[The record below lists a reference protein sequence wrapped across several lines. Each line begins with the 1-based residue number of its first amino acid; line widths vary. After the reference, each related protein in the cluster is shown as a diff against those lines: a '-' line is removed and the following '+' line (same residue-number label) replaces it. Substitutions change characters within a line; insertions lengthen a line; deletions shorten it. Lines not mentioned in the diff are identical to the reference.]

1 MKRVFLQPSNDK
13 ECTVLREYIEAIAF
27 NSGNS
32 LRDQQLTNE
41 GIPVIV
47 DKCIRFVYSHGCLTE
62 GEISVFEMLPF
73 IQTGCFQ
80 MKFMRANEKVQTVD
94 VLINDIQTNIVLK

>member
-1 MKRVFLQPSNDK
+1 
-13 ECTVLREYIEAIAF
+13 VLREYIEAVAF

-47 DKCIRFVYSHGCLTE
+47 DKSIRFVYSHGCLTE
-62 GEISVFEMLPF
+62 GE
-73 IQTGCFQ
+73 
-80 MKFMRANEKVQTVD
+80 TV
-94 VLINDIQTNIVLK
+94 L

>member
-62 GEISVFEMLPF
+62 GEISGFEMLPF

>member
-1 MKRVFLQPSNDK
+1 VEHCSTASCDDYFQLSNEK
-13 ECTVLREYIEAIAF
+13 ECTVLREYIEAVAF

-47 DKCIRFVYSHGCLTE
+47 DKSIRFVYSHGCLTE
-62 GEISVFEMLPF
+62 GE
-73 IQTGCFQ
+73 T
-80 MKFMRANEKVQTVD
+80 
-94 VLINDIQTNIVLK
+94 VLK